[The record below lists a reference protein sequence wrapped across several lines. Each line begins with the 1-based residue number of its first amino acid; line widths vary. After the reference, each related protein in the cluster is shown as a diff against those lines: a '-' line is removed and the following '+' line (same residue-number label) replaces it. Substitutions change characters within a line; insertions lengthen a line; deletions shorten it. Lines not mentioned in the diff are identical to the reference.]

1 MSWAWAFGFALGA
14 AVGRAAYLWA
24 RQAVSDWRDA
34 LHLAVYVG
42 IHVVVIASLSKG
54 LDTLSRVVPL
64 IVAAADED
72 ADPLPSHG
80 PPRYAVEVA
89 APAAPVAPDIAP
101 IASLPWASAA
111 NPLGDSVAAVV
122 ATCDALHEIKGDDL
136 TRDWRPV
143 CEEIAARAPG
153 HGVRPALA
161 VAVAWHESRL
171 YRHAIGALGEV
182 GPLQVR
188 PEMHCGGT
196 CADPIGAGLVVLARY
211 VGRHGEADGMCRYR
225 GAPAGCQS
233 PRVALADAIEGA
245 E

>member
-1 MSWAWAFGFALGA
+1 MSGEE
-14 AVGRAAYLWA
+14 
-24 RQAVSDWRDA
+24 RDA
-34 LHLAVYVG
+34 LALVAFICAAVLVAG
-42 IHVVVIASLSKG
+42 ASIHGRQS
-54 LDTLSRVVPL
+54 
-64 IVAAADED
+64 VATD
-72 ADPLPSHG
+72 HG
-80 PPRYAVEVA
+80 PPRFVVEVA
-89 APAAPVAPDIAP
+89 APVAPAVTP
-101 IASLPWASAA
+101 IASLPWASAVD
-111 NPLGDSVAAVV
+111 PLGDSVAAVV